1 MMAADKF
8 ILISGHL
15 SAKDNVNSENVRDLK
30 AGIQLL
36 KSKMPD
42 YEVIIGA
49 DINSFLGTFNTDVIV
64 FPSVSEKYTSLKMR
78 TSMQTQTKKA

>member
-1 MMAADKF
+1 
-8 ILISGHL
+8 
-15 SAKDNVNSENVRDLK
+15 
-30 AGIQLL
+30 
-36 KSKMPD
+36 MPD

-49 DINSFLGTFNTDVIV
+49 DINSFLGTFNTDVTV

>member
-1 MMAADKF
+1 MMAADKY

-15 SAKDNVNSENVRDLK
+15 SSKDNVNSENVRDLK

-36 KSKMPD
+36 KTKMPG

-49 DINSFLGTFNTDVIV
+49 DINSFLGNFNKDVKV
-64 FPSVSEKYTSLKMR
+64 FPSNS
-78 TSMQTQTKKA
+78 